1 MNLSSQKSRSIT
13 LCALVLHNFLRSSI
27 SANVYTPPGYVDS
40 FDSEGQLAQDHWRLE
55 TKNSLG
61 VFSGIASPVGRK
73 APKNAKVIRENYS
86 EYFMN
91 EGSVE
96 WQWENA

>member
-1 MNLSSQKSRSIT
+1 MQ
-13 LCALVLHNFLRSSI
+13 
-27 SANVYTPPGYVDS
+27 G
-40 FDSEGQLAQDHWRLE
+40 HWRLE

-61 VFSGIASPVGRK
+61 VFSGIASQVGRR
-73 APKNAKVIRENYS
+73 APKNAKVIRENYT

>member
-1 MNLSSQKSRSIT
+1 MSPQKARSIT
-13 LCALVLHNFLRSSI
+13 LCTLVLHNFLRSS
-27 SANVYTPPGYVDS
+27 SSKNVYTPPGYVGS
-40 FDSEGQLAQDHWRLE
+40 FDSEGQLKQGHWRLE

-61 VFSGIASPVGRK
+61 VFSGIASQVGRK
-73 APKNAKVIRENYS
+73 APINVKVIQENYT